1 MGSHTQTFV
10 KYTSTV
16 QAPKSSKK
24 SSKMAPMIA
33 DRMFTL
39 PAVNQAAGIASP
51 YIQSMDNLACSG
63 FDKAAS
69 YIGSSSDQEYRMKIE
84 LAERERRLEERER
97 RLNDREKMLD
107 DKEKMLNDRDG
118 RWTQGLRNFAA
129 QIIKSSSFMSRGEL
143 DKMELMMDERERCMN
158 DRQREIDNTEMNLTG
173 TRVW

>member
-69 YIGSSSDQEYRMKIE
+69 YIGSSSDQEYRMKVE
-84 LAERERRLEERER
+84 LDERER
-97 RLNDREKMLD
+97 RLNDREKKLD

-118 RWTQGLRNFAA
+118 RWAQGLRNFATN
-129 QIIKSSSFMSRGEL
+129 IIKTGYNLTSYEL
-143 DKMELMMDERERCMN
+143 DKKETMLDEREGYEQ
-158 DRQREIDNTEMNLTG
+158 QREEY
-173 TRVW
+173 

>member
-39 PAVNQAAGIASP
+39 PAVNQAAGIVSP

-69 YIGSSSDQEYRMKIE
+69 YIGSSSDQEYRMKVE
-84 LAERERRLEERER
+84 LEERER

-118 RWTQGLRNFAA
+118 RWTQGERHFATN
-129 QIIKSSSFMSRGEL
+129 IIKTGYNLTSYEL
-143 DKMELMMDERERCMN
+143 DKKETMLDERERDMN
-158 DRQREIDNTEMNLTG
+158 NRERNIDQRATSAY
-173 TRVW
+173 

>member
-33 DRMFTL
+33 DHMFTL

-69 YIGSSSDQEYRMKIE
+69 YIGSSSDQEYRMKVE
-84 LAERERRLEERER
+84 LAEREGRLEERER
-97 RLNDREKMLD
+97 R
-107 DKEKMLNDRDG
+107 LNDRDG
-118 RWTQGLRNFAA
+118 RWTQGLRNFATN
-129 QIIKSSSFMSRGEL
+129 IIKTGYNLTSYEL
-143 DKMELMMDERERCMN
+143 DKKETMLDERERDMN
-158 DRQREIDNTEMNLTG
+158 NRERIIDQRATSAY
-173 TRVW
+173 

>member
-69 YIGSSSDQEYRMKIE
+69 YIGSSSDQEYRMKVE
-84 LAERERRLEERER
+84 LAEREGRLEERER
-97 RLNDREKMLD
+97 SLNDREKMLD

-118 RWTQGLRNFAA
+118 RWSQGLRNFATN
-129 QIIKSSSFMSRGEL
+129 IIKTGYNLTSYEL
-143 DKMELMMDERERCMN
+143 DKKETMLDERERDMN
-158 DRQREIDNTEMNLTG
+158 NRERNIDQRSY
-173 TRVW
+173 

>member
-24 SSKMAPMIA
+24 FSKMAPMIA

-69 YIGSSSDQEYRMKIE
+69 YIGSSSDQGYRMKVE
-84 LAERERRLEERER
+84 LAERERRLEE
-97 RLNDREKMLD
+97 REKMLD

-118 RWTQGLRNFAA
+118 RWTQGLRNFATN
-129 QIIKSSSFMSRGEL
+129 IIKTGYNLTSYEL
-143 DKMELMMDERERCMN
+143 DKKETMLDERERDMN
-158 DRQREIDNTEMNLTG
+158 NRERNIDQRSY
-173 TRVW
+173 

>member
-69 YIGSSSDQEYRMKIE
+69 YIGSSSDQEYRMKVE

-97 RLNDREKMLD
+97 RLNDREKKLD
-107 DKEKMLNDRDG
+107 DRDG
-118 RWTQGLRNFAA
+118 RWTQGLRNFATN
-129 QIIKSSSFMSRGEL
+129 IIKTGYNLTSYEL
-143 DKMELMMDERERCMN
+143 DKKETMLDERERDMN
-158 DRQREIDNTEMNLTG
+158 NRERN
-173 TRVW
+173 